1 MPQIGLALLLTTFA
15 GLSTTVGAAIAWL
28 VRRPGPAFMALSL
41 GFSAGVMLYVSF
53 VELLAAG
60 IEEIGLLW
68 SQVAFFAGV
77 GAMLLVDAL
86 IPHSYKGEEDPGMGV
101 KDARLLRTGLFVAL
115 GVGIHNFPEGL
126 ATFAATL
133 SSVQLG
139 AAIAVTVA
147 IHNIPEGIA
156 VSAPIYAAT
165 GSRTKAFTWSFLSG
179 LAEPLGAGAAA
190 LVLLPFLSPAV
201 LGALLALVAGFM
213 VFIAL
218 DELLPASHAFGKEHL
233 TIVGVILGMAVM
245 AVSLA
250 ALT

>member
-1 MPQIGLALLLTTFA
+1 MSQIALALLLTTLA
-15 GLSTTVGAAIAWL
+15 GLSTTLGGAVAWL
-28 VRRPGPAFMALSL
+28 VRRPSPAFMTLSL
-41 GFSAGVMLYVSF
+41 GFSAGVMVYVSF
-53 VELLAAG
+53 VELLAGG

-68 SQVAFFAGV
+68 SQVTFFAGV
-77 GAMLLVDAL
+77 GAMLLVDML
-86 IPHSYKGEEDPGMGV
+86 IPHSYQGEADPGMGV
-101 KDARLLRTGLFVAL
+101 KDPRLLRTGMFVAL

-133 SSVQLG
+133 KNVELG
-139 AAIAVTVA
+139 VAIAVTIA

-165 GSRTKAFTWSFLSG
+165 GSRPKAFWWSFLSG
-179 LAEPLGAGAAA
+179 LAEPVGAGAAA
-190 LVLLPFLSPAV
+190 LVLLPFLSPGV

-218 DELLPASHAFGKEHL
+218 DELLPASQAYGREHWA
-233 TIVGVILGMAVM
+233 IVGVILGMAAM
-245 AVSLA
+245 AISLA

>member
-1 MPQIGLALLLTTFA
+1 MSQVALALMLTTLAGLATTL
-15 GLSTTVGAAIAWL
+15 GGAVAWL
-28 VRRPGPAFMALSL
+28 VRRPSPRFMALSL
-41 GFSAGVMLYVSF
+41 GFSAGVMVYVSF

-68 SQVAFFAGV
+68 GQVAFFAGV
-77 GAMLLVDAL
+77 GAMLLVDMA
-86 IPHSYKGEEDPGMGV
+86 IPHSYEGEVDPGIGV

-133 SSVQLG
+133 KNVELG
-139 AAIAVTVA
+139 GAIAVTIA

-165 GSRTKAFTWSFLSG
+165 GSRKKAFWWSFLSG
-179 LAEPLGAGAAA
+179 LAEPVGAGAAA
-190 LVLLPFLSPAV
+190 LVLLPFLSPSV

-218 DELLPASHAFGKEHL
+218 DELLPASQAYGREHWA
-233 TIVGVILGMAVM
+233 IVGVILGMAAM
-245 AVSLA
+245 AISLA